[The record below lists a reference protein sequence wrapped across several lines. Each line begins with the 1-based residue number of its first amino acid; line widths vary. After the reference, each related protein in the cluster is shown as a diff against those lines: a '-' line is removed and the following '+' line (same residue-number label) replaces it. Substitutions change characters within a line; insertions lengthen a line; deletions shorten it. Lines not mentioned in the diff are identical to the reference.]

1 MKKETLRQITAL
13 LLATAMMASL
23 SGCAVSGSSSTAVDQ
38 KDEKKVDMMSS
49 SSSAA
54 SVAAQIETE
63 ELESE
68 INFKKN
74 EADELGLTE
83 QQLNSFSML
92 YYLTITA
99 DEIRTAKNN
108 RLVLDDI
115 YTSLLNDI
123 NPGAIDETTQD
134 HLTNLRDV
142 IKNFLGISQ
151 KRERLQY
158 LYNQDKASAIRSAVP
173 NPIAV
178 LSVAQTMNWAKLAM
192 AVVYTVVDSYNS
204 YKSAEKDI
212 DQDFLMSGWEL
223 DDEETE
229 TIQKT
234 RERAFDYMVD
244 MVQAHDLDGML
255 TLNEEAVTTFTKIS
269 AMESVPQKLRLLEA
283 EEKTY
288 RLLGDYWLER
298 ADCYYQ
304 TERYREC
311 LDCIAR
317 YKSLSTGIYRKD
329 HSYVQ
334 MVPKAVAAA
343 QQVYTGS
350 EYITEISAFADDIMN
365 NTSSDEW
372 SLRYFAAQAY
382 LDLYARTG
390 NRSYLETAYNTA
402 YDNVAVLLDEQR
414 KLNDTYLA
422 DFVEETI
429 EEPDYSMMT
438 DEEKKEAK
446 KSFKEEKKRLK
457 QYNKEQKERRKTE
470 LPPLY
475 QPLILNCD
483 LLFALA
489 DEMKITLEEKEEIKA
504 LLEVDTNG
512 IFLSKPVNDKYTFS
526 EPKPVKEEVI
536 LERDE
541 IVIPANLLMPEA
553 SFVVTA
559 KDKNRAV
566 TFNDCVI
573 DRVEREGESLDSFR
587 VHITSKQM
595 GDYEWTEDSQVTI
608 QIFGQDG
615 FAPLTFQFKVKE
627 YKDNWFLADKVVFE
641 QT

>member
-49 SSSAA
+49 SSGAA

-244 MVQAHDLDGML
+244 MVQAYDLDETILVSWKRELDFRQLGPL
-255 TLNEEAVTTFTKIS
+255 YKIY
-269 AMESVPQKLRLLEA
+269 LRLPKDSPIRFPNADRLSHHWTRPDLCIIEA
-283 EEKTY
+283 TY
-288 RLLGDYWLER
+288 KERGIDYLVSSRQLSREQLICFGDGDNDVSMFDYCQTSICMGNGTER
-298 ADCYYQ
+298 A
-304 TERYREC
+304 
-311 LDCIAR
+311 
-317 YKSLSTGIYRKD
+317 
-329 HSYVQ
+329 
-334 MVPKAVAAA
+334 KAHA
-343 QQVYTGS
+343 
-350 EYITEISAFADDIMN
+350 
-365 NTSSDEW
+365 
-372 SLRYFAAQAY
+372 
-382 LDLYARTG
+382 
-390 NRSYLETAYNTA
+390 
-402 YDNVAVLLDEQR
+402 
-414 KLNDTYLA
+414 
-422 DFVEETI
+422 
-429 EEPDYSMMT
+429 
-438 DEEKKEAK
+438 
-446 KSFKEEKKRLK
+446 SF
-457 QYNKEQKERRKTE
+457 
-470 LPPLY
+470 
-475 QPLILNCD
+475 
-483 LLFALA
+483 
-489 DEMKITLEEKEEIKA
+489 ITLPIEQEGIAYA
-504 LLEVDTNG
+504 LDQLHY
-512 IFLSKPVNDKYTFS
+512 F
-526 EPKPVKEEVI
+526 
-536 LERDE
+536 
-541 IVIPANLLMPEA
+541 
-553 SFVVTA
+553 
-559 KDKNRAV
+559 
-566 TFNDCVI
+566 
-573 DRVEREGESLDSFR
+573 EGG
-587 VHITSKQM
+587 K
-595 GDYEWTEDSQVTI
+595 
-608 QIFGQDG
+608 
-615 FAPLTFQFKVKE
+615 
-627 YKDNWFLADKVVFE
+627 
-641 QT
+641 